1 LPNGYSVDLEKES
14 FMYYSPMALMEGLFV
29 HVGMNREGAMTK
41 EEIKSLIES
50 VKNCGIVTKLQAE
63 VNALNDTIAECSKKI
78 SNLVG
83 VIQQSP
89 HTTEETQK
97 ALMHDIDSIER
108 RMKEAIQNCA
118 ERNKDN
124 DLGKYIRENYQV
136 E

>member
-1 LPNGYSVDLEKES
+1 MSSITKASVTSTSYKLLS
-14 FMYYSPMALMEGLFV
+14 LVLAFM
-29 HVGMNREGAMTK
+29 AMGCQN
-41 EEIKSLIES
+41 SQ
-50 VKNCGIVTKLQAE
+50 VQQAQE
-63 VNALNDTIAECSKKI
+63 WKALNDTIAECSKKI
-78 SNLVG
+78 SNMVG